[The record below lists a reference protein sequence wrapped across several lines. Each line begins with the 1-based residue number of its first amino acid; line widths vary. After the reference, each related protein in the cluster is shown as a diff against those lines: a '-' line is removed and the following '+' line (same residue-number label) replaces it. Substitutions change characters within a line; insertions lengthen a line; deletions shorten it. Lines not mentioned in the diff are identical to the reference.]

1 MTPVDAT
8 STCCG
13 AQPSA
18 AAVAATVASVVARPS
33 APVHAFAQPLLTMT
47 ACAWPPD
54 ETRLARDTFTG
65 AACTWFV
72 VKSTG
77 GRHRRVGDDE
87 RHVERA
93 GRLDA
98 GGDARRAEPGGG
110 GNAALDGRNAVRGVG
125 NLHAHAPRPAVA

>member
-33 APVHAFAQPLLTMT
+33 APVHALAQPLLTMT
-47 ACAWPPD
+47 ACALPPE
-54 ETRLARDTFTG
+54 ETRLARDTCTG

-72 VKSTG
+72 VK
-77 GRHRRVGDDE
+77 
-87 RHVERA
+87 
-93 GRLDA
+93 
-98 GGDARRAEPGGG
+98 
-110 GNAALDGRNAVRGVG
+110 
-125 NLHAHAPRPAVA
+125 RPAAATGASATISVTSSAPDALMPAAMPAARNPAAAVIPPLTAVML